1 MKSFLISDNKE
12 TLIGMRLTGI
22 SGVILDNEEQVV
34 QKIDALIKDEEI
46 GIIMITG
53 GIMEMAEE
61 AIMERKMEA
70 SETLI
75 VQIPGTH
82 DEEGADDDRLTRY
95 IRESI
100 GLKL

>member
-22 SGVILDNEEQVV
+22 SGMILEKEEDIIR
-34 QKIDALIKDEEI
+34 KIDALIKDDEV

-53 GIMEMAEE
+53 GIMKIAEQ
-61 AIMERKMEA
+61 AIMQRKLEA

-82 DEEGADDDRLTRY
+82 EDGEGDDDRLTRY

>member
-1 MKSFLISDNKE
+1 MKSYLISDNKE

-22 SGVILDNEEQVV
+22 SGVILTSASEIVK
-34 QKIDALIKDEEI
+34 KIDALIADPEI

-53 GIMEMAEE
+53 GIMKLAED
-61 AIMERKMEA
+61 AIMQRKLIE

-75 VQIPGTH
+75 IQIPGTADQA
-82 DEEGADDDRLTRY
+82 DEDRMARY

-100 GLKL
+100 GLKF

>member
-22 SGVILDNEEQVV
+22 SGVILESEEEIIK
-34 QKIDALIKDEEI
+34 KIDALIKDDQI

-53 GIMEMAEE
+53 GIMRKAEE
-61 AIMERKMEA
+61 AIMERKMQA

-82 DEEGADDDRLTRY
+82 EDGEDDEGRLTRY

>member
-22 SGVILDNEEQVV
+22 SGVILSSPREIIK
-34 QKIDALIKDEEI
+34 KIDDLIADQEV

-53 GIMEMAEE
+53 GIMKLAEE
-61 AIMERKMEA
+61 EIMQRKLVE

-75 VQIPGTH
+75 IQIPGTT
-82 DEEGADDDRLTRY
+82 DQTGEDRMARY

-100 GLKL
+100 GLKF

>member
-22 SGVILDNEEQVV
+22 SGVILETRAEIVK
-34 QKIDALIKDEEI
+34 KIDALIADKEV

-53 GIMEMAEE
+53 GIMKVAEE
-61 AIMERKMEA
+61 EIMERKLVE

-75 VQIPGTH
+75 IQIPGTADH
-82 DEEGADDDRLTRY
+82 ADEDRMARY

-100 GLKL
+100 GLKF

>member
-1 MKSFLISDNKE
+1 MKSYLISDNKE

-22 SGVILDNEEQVV
+22 SGSLLTKSSDIIK
-34 QKIDALIKDEEI
+34 KIDALIADPMI

-53 GIMEMAEE
+53 GVMKAAEDE
-61 AIMERKMEA
+61 IMERKLVE

-75 VQIPGTH
+75 IQIPGTTDSA
-82 DEEGADDDRLTRY
+82 DEDRMARY

-100 GLKL
+100 GLKF